1 MEKDFI
7 FDTLDS
13 LRDLTLLQDHFF
25 RLAKY
30 AMLSSVTRLVGTI
43 VAEIFP
49 SEWLPCRTCINK
61 AASYMNYVGEPM
73 RCGSM

>member
-7 FDTLDS
+7 FDTLYS
-13 LRDLTLLQDHFF
+13 LRDLTLLKDHFF
-25 RLAKY
+25 HLAKY

-49 SEWLPCRTCINK
+49 SEWLPWRTGINK
-61 AASYMNYVGEPM
+61 AASYMNDAGEPM
-73 RCGSM
+73 R